1 MFASESENMKIT
13 DIKVTPSLGA
23 ENRHWSLLKIF
34 TDEGIVGLGE
44 RLRQAI
50 GPVFS

>member
-1 MFASESENMKIT
+1 MKIT
-13 DIKVTPSLGA
+13 PSPST

-34 TDEGIVGLGE
+34 TDEGLVGLSE
-44 RLRQAI
+44 RLRRAI

>member
-1 MFASESENMKIT
+1 MFACESENMKIT

-44 RLRQAI
+44 WLRQAI